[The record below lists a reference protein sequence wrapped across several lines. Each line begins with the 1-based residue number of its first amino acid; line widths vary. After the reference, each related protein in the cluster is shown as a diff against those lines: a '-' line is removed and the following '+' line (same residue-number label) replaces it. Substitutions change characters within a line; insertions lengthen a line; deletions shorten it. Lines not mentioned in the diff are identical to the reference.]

1 MTTIAKSIHAPLV
14 VAAGYFAHPARAV
27 SSDLG
32 DLLGPRP
39 LAQQP
44 HDLKVRAFYGVL
56 RFPVEVL
63 QLFCSRMRRQLYP
76 LWHTCI
82 LQPDSVSRLAR
93 PENPHD
99 GASGAPLE
107 QHTLTDTDLQHIV
120 PACGMR
126 QAENSEREVSFTW
139 NLGVHTVDRFYVVA
153 QHAIS
158 IGHSMA

>member
-1 MTTIAKSIHAPLV
+1 MIVGEPCDQLRLIEQLYAPVHKRLLVQESPLLGTRIGMTTIAKSIHAPLV

-27 SSDLG
+27 SSDLR

-82 LQPDSVSRLAR
+82 LQPDSV
-93 PENPHD
+93 
-99 GASGAPLE
+99 LE
-107 QHTLTDTDLQHIV
+107 ADE
-120 PACGMR
+120 A
-126 QAENSEREVSFTW
+126 
-139 NLGVHTVDRFYVVA
+139 A
-153 QHAIS
+153 QKGPFRCAKPAIS
-158 IGHSMA
+158 